1 MGDVIEFRPARTP
14 DTPPASPEITDRY
27 IGQFVPDIID
37 LYAELGA
44 DGSYLG
50 ILGRQLADT
59 RLGIR
64 EGWKSSGLSFE
75 TIYDKDGIHT
85 ERRLNVARPELT
97 SYKGALKGA
106 LALHQVLGRL
116 GTANTAPIATGYRDV
131 YAGTSPT
138 ETPAEYK
145 DKMLTKL
152 AMDWVLF
159 EYSADM
165 FSYSYAMQRRFD
177 RYVPDYGTVPS
188 DHDYLAVAENFM
200 STYGNNEDPHA
211 FDNAVRGEHAAF
223 RQGVALQLLKQD
235 LVRRDI
241 VSSLQHA
248 SWITHYLSV
257 HYPKTRQNSV
267 AVEPLNHAELT
278 KRVSELEPRTGMAA
292 YYNAYFEH
300 LDTDEDDWSED

>member
-1 MGDVIEFRPARTP
+1 MGDVIEFRTARTP
-14 DTPPASPEITDRY
+14 DIPADSPEIADRY

-37 LYAELGA
+37 LYGELGA

-59 RLGIR
+59 RLGIHT
-64 EGWKSSGLSFE
+64 GWKSSGLSFE
-75 TIYDKDGIHT
+75 AIHERDGIHM
-85 ERRLNVARPELT
+85 ERRLNVAPQELK
-97 SYKGALKGA
+97 SHKGALNSA

-116 GTANTAPIATGYRDV
+116 GAVSAAPIAAIYKDESV
-131 YAGTSPT
+131 APFPT
-138 ETPAEYK
+138 ESPEEAK
-145 DKMLTKL
+145 DKLLTKL
-152 AMDWVLF
+152 AMDWILF

-188 DHDYLAVAENFM
+188 DRDYLAAAENFVRN
-200 STYGNNEDPHA
+200 YGSDKDPHA

-248 SWITHYLSV
+248 SWITHYLSA
-257 HYPKTRQNSV
+257 HYPRTRQNSV

-278 KRVSELEPRTGMAA
+278 RRVSELEPRTGMAA
-292 YYNAYFEH
+292 YYSAYFEH
-300 LDTDEDDWSED
+300 LDTDDDDWSED